1 MILPQKLVN
10 RAVEFVFFYE
20 VRVFHTEV
28 KFTCYINE
36 ISSGEISSND
46 VVLDPLLKHYK
57 LLIEGQRLA
66 CIDDSDSPVIC
77 CLNSIM
83 ADTGT
88 NTFRWS
94 IKVHR
99 HSEGMWIGIC
109 QIRQAQSHNFDMWDW
124 SYIGHGHYCVD

>member
-46 VVLDPLLKHYK
+46 V
-57 LLIEGQRLA
+57 E
-66 CIDDSDSPVIC
+66 SS
-77 CLNSIM
+77 
-83 ADTGT
+83 T
-88 NTFRWS
+88 
-94 IKVHR
+94 
-99 HSEGMWIGIC
+99 
-109 QIRQAQSHNFDMWDW
+109 
-124 SYIGHGHYCVD
+124 